1 MMATGGNTHSTES
14 NSVPACFFFVN
25 AIDPS
30 ISGYRVCKYLKEAIG
45 NTGEVKGAQ
54 ILNGLYRCYVS
65 TNEAREL
72 LLSKGVTIGHTFVP
86 IIGVNPKIVSGTGDS
101 VKIII
106 GNIPLSASND
116 DIQAALT
123 KLDGV
128 TLRSRLFFENY
139 RDDEGG
145 LSSFKTGRRFV
156 YANVPPKPLPQ
167 KFQVGDWKATLYHW
181 GQRKKTTEEQET
193 VVQPDSRL
201 SATIGSS
208 TPANAPDLSTANV
221 NKPSPP
227 LSQVS
232 GQTKQTRLTDKMTV
246 PSQRSR
252 SRVQDQSKNRTR
264 SLSARKRPI
273 LADHPRSPLFK
284 TSRNN
289 INKPA
294 ASLFTPASF
303 CSFSSVDP
311 TVNFHE

>member
-1 MMATGGNTHSTES
+1 MATSGSPHSTDS

-30 ISGYRVCKYLKEAIG
+30 INGYRVCKYLKEAIG
-45 NTGEVKGAQ
+45 NTGEVTGAQ

-65 TNEAREL
+65 TKEDREL
-72 LLSKGVTIGHTFVP
+72 LLSKGVTIGHTYVP

-116 DIQAALT
+116 DIEAALT

-181 GQRKKTTEEQET
+181 GQRKKSASDEQNT
-193 VVQPDSRL
+193 VVQPDARIG
-201 SATIGSS
+201 TPGSS
-208 TPANAPDLSTANV
+208 TPVNAADLSTSAV

-232 GQTKQTRLTDKMTV
+232 DQTKQTRLTDNTTV
-246 PSQRSR
+246 HSQRSR
-252 SRVQDQSKNRTR
+252 SRLPEQTKNRSR
-264 SLSARKRPI
+264 SVSARKRPI
-273 LADHPRSPLFK
+273 LSDHPRSPLFK
-284 TSRNN
+284 TTKKN

-294 ASLFTPASF
+294 TDFVTPASI
-303 CSFSSVDP
+303 FSIATCVP
-311 TVNFHE
+311 TVNSPE